1 MQNPLKLEYTE
12 SLDRELVQK
21 ALDGDRQALEQ
32 LIQLHQPF
40 IYNVA
45 WKMVHDPN
53 DALDLTQEVLIKVIT
68 KLSQFK
74 FKSSFRTWLYRI
86 VMNEFLQAKRRKT
99 ETQFTTFEDLGERLD
114 AIPNAELNR
123 EEEIVFEELSKEMQ
137 VRCMSG
143 MLMCLT
149 REQRLIFIVGDSYG
163 VDHTLGAEIFE
174 ISKQNFRVKLHRARQ
189 HLYNYMQNKCG
200 LVNKDN
206 PCRCPKKAK
215 TLKKMGVLDEEKMT
229 FTKSFQ
235 HSVADYA
242 EANYQEARDVYDETI
257 TTLFREHPARTS
269 FDRETFL
276 NTILKDNE
284 FLKFFE

>member
-12 SLDRELVQK
+12 SLDRELVQL
-21 ALDGDRQALEQ
+21 ALGGDRQALEQ

-174 ISKQNFRVKLHRARQ
+174 ISKQNFRVKLHLARQ
-189 HLYNYMQNKCG
+189 HLYNYM
-200 LVNKDN
+200 
-206 PCRCPKKAK
+206 
-215 TLKKMGVLDEEKMT
+215 
-229 FTKSFQ
+229 
-235 HSVADYA
+235 
-242 EANYQEARDVYDETI
+242 
-257 TTLFREHPARTS
+257 
-269 FDRETFL
+269 
-276 NTILKDNE
+276 
-284 FLKFFE
+284 